1 MKKGQVYYSKQK
13 NSEWLVWHEIISIEG
28 NTITLAH
35 YGKDTDSFESKFTK
49 KEISYSI
56 KKGLLIPA

>member
-28 NTITLAH
+28 NIITLAH